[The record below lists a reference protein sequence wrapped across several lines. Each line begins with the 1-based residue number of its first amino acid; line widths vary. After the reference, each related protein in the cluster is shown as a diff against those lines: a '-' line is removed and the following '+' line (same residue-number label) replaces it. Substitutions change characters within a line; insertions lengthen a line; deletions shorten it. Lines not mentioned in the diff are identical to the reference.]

1 MLKVRDGHDNKKGF
15 TMSSTES
22 TTILHLHVFMRGG
35 VYVFAN
41 ARGRW
46 LVTVRNLSYRLNQPL
61 QMSEAAGSGVE
72 LHKPIT
78 GQHGAQGLSM

>member
-1 MLKVRDGHDNKKGF
+1 M
-15 TMSSTES
+15 
-22 TTILHLHVFMRGG
+22 
-35 VYVFAN
+35 FAN

-46 LVTVRNLSYRLNQPL
+46 LVTVRNQPL

-72 LHKPIT
+72 LDKPIT